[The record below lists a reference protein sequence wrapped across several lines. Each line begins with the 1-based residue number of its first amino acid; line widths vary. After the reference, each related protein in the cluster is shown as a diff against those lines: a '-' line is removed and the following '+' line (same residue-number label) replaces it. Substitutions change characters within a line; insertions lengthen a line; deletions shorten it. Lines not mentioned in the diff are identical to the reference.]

1 MASKPVSQLSAPEK
15 EQLAVSYA
23 AFVLSG
29 QGAQVTA
36 EAINSVLSAAGLTA
50 SVNLVKAF
58 AKTLA
63 TRQVTDLI
71 GSIGS
76 SEAPAAEAPA
86 AKAPAKGAE
95 KAAKTAPPPP
105 PAEEEEGMDMGG
117 LFDWLTSI
125 ILLLI
130 QCQIY
135 SFSGFFYIV
144 LYLFL
149 SFITFYYFY
158 CAFNGWRHHRKI
170 Q

>member
-1 MASKPVSQLSAPEK
+1 MASKPVAQLSAPEK

-117 LFDWLTSI
+117 LFD
-125 ILLLI
+125 
-130 QCQIY
+130 
-135 SFSGFFYIV
+135 
-144 LYLFL
+144 
-149 SFITFYYFY
+149 
-158 CAFNGWRHHRKI
+158 
-170 Q
+170 